1 MRTWYR
7 ILLPLA
13 LGVALLAGCSSGQ
26 KDSEPPSA
34 APAKGVDEIAAK
46 DLKFSPAVVE
56 VPAGTTVTWKF
67 DDRGVPHD
75 VKADGWSSGKPRKS
89 GSFSHTFSN
98 PGSYDYVCTIH
109 PKMTGRV
116 VVTSG

>member
-1 MRTWYR
+1 MRNWYR
-7 ILLPLA
+7 NLLPLV
-13 LGVALLAGCSSGQ
+13 LGLALLAGCSSGQ
-26 KDSEPPSA
+26 RESEPSA
-34 APAKGVDEIAAK
+34 APAKGVSEIAAK

-56 VPAGTTVTWKF
+56 VPAGTTVTWRF
-67 DDRGVPHD
+67 ADRGVPHD
-75 VKADGWSSGKPRKS
+75 VKADGWNSGKPRSS

>member
-7 ILLPLA
+7 NTLPLV
-13 LGVALLAGCSSGQ
+13 LGLVLLAGCGSGQ
-26 KDSEPPSA
+26 QEGQPPSE
-34 APAKGVDEIAAK
+34 APAKGVSEIAAK

-56 VPAGTTVTWKF
+56 VPAGTTVTWRFADK
-67 DDRGVPHD
+67 GVPHD
-75 VKADGWSSGKPRKS
+75 VKADGWSSGKPRSS
-89 GSFSHTFSN
+89 GDFTHTFTN
-98 PGSYDYVCTIH
+98 PGSYDYVCTLH

>member
-7 ILLPLA
+7 NLPLLV
-13 LGVALLAGCSSGQ
+13 LGVALLAGCSSDQNG
-26 KDSEPPSA
+26 EPPSA
-34 APAKGVDEIAAK
+34 APVKGVSEITAK
-46 DLKFSPAVVE
+46 DLKFSPAAVE

-67 DDRGVPHD
+67 DDRSVPHD
-75 VKADGWSSGKPRKS
+75 VKADGWNSGKPRSS
-89 GSFSHTFSN
+89 GTFSHTFSK
-98 PGSYDYVCTIH
+98 PGSYDYVCSIH